1 MNTEITSFNSTFFEY
16 LCGFIW
22 FDQDKLE
29 ALMKRY
35 PIGATEQGESIFW
48 HINAENKITNGHI
61 ITMDSETGKVYDDS
75 WYYQDG
81 RPTCMFGEHLLGAFP
96 SQTVALVTD
105 ELTAAVMS
113 CFPTPYVWLATG
125 KEQATPTDLFPLV
138 GKSVV
143 VFPDKGEYC
152 KWQEMLQAVSN
163 LQFHISD
170 VIEKAQGDC
179 HNIAQMVLSQ
189 QPLRPTEEEAALI
202 RMEDANP
209 NLALLVKA
217 LDLEVVGFSP
227 ISNNV
232 KDETPKTKP
241 ASNEPKK
248 DAVML
253 SILLA
258 QEERWHG
265 RNPECHKCKL
275 SHEGINGTYCG
286 KLQRYV
292 EYGKGDCCIEAE
304 IPPAPE

>member
-1 MNTEITSFNSTFFEY
+1 MKAEITSFNSSFFEY
-16 LCGFIW
+16 LCGFVW
-22 FDQDKLE
+22 FDQERLE
-29 ALMKRY
+29 TLMKRY
-35 PIGATEQGESIFW
+35 PIGATEQSEPIFW
-48 HINAENKITNGHI
+48 HINAEQKITNGRI
-61 ITMDSETGKVYDDS
+61 LTMDSETGKVYDDS
-75 WYYQDG
+75 WYYQDK
-81 RPTCMFGEHLLGAFP
+81 RPTCLFGEHLLNSFP
-96 SQTVALVTD
+96 TQTVALVTD
-105 ELTAAVMS
+105 EMTAAIMS
-113 CFPTPYVWLATG
+113 SFPTPYVWLAIG
-125 KEQATPTDLFPLV
+125 KEKATPTDLLPLV

-143 VFPDKGEYC
+143 VFPEKGDYS
-152 KWQEMLQAVSN
+152 KWQETLQAVPN
-163 LQFHISD
+163 LQFYISD
-170 VIEKAQGDC
+170 VMEKVQGDC
-179 HNIAQMVLSQ
+179 HTIAQMVLSQ
-189 QPLRPTEEEAALI
+189 QPLRPTEAEAALI

-241 ASNEPKK
+241 TSKEPKQ

>member
-1 MNTEITSFNSTFFEY
+1 MKTEITSFSSSFFEY
-16 LCGFIW
+16 LCGFVW

-105 ELTAAVMS
+105 ELTAAIMS

-125 KEQATPTDLFPLV
+125 KEQTTPTDLFPLV
-138 GKSVV
+138 GKTVV
-143 VFPDKGEYC
+143 VFPNKGEYN
-152 KWQEMLQAVSN
+152 KWQEMLQAVPN
-163 LQFHISD
+163 LQFHLSD
-170 VIEKAQGDC
+170 VMENVQGDC
-179 HNIAQMVLSQ
+179 HTIAQVVLSQ
-189 QPLRPTEEEAALI
+189 QPLRPTEEEAALM

-209 NLALLVKA
+209 NIALLVKA
-217 LDLEVVGFSP
+217 LGLEVVGILPTSD
-227 ISNNV
+227 ISR
-232 KDETPKTKP
+232 DEMPKTEPVSK
-241 ASNEPKK
+241 EPKEY
-248 DAVML
+248 AVMQ

-265 RNPECHKCKL
+265 RNPECHKCPL

-286 KLQRYV
+286 KLHRYV
-292 EYGKGDCCIEAE
+292 EYGKDDCGLEAE
-304 IPPAPE
+304 VSPAPD

>member
-1 MNTEITSFNSTFFEY
+1 MKTEITSFSGSFFEY
-16 LCGFIW
+16 LCGFVW

-81 RPTCMFGEHLLGAFP
+81 RPTCLFGEQLLDIFP
-96 SQTVALVTD
+96 SQTLALVTD
-105 ELTAAVMS
+105 EMTAAVMS
-113 CFPTPYVWLATG
+113 CFPTPYVWLAIG
-125 KEQATPTDLFPLV
+125 KEQATPSDLLSLE

-143 VFPDKGEYC
+143 VFPNKGEYS
-152 KWQEMLQAVSN
+152 KWHETLQAVPN
-163 LQFHISD
+163 LHFHVSD
-170 VIEKAQGDC
+170 VMEKAQGDC
-179 HNIAQMVLSQ
+179 HTIAQMVLSQ
-189 QPLRPTEEEAALI
+189 QPLRPTEAEAALM

-209 NLALLVKA
+209 NITLLVKS
-217 LDLEVVGFSP
+217 LGLEVVGILPTSDIP
-227 ISNNV
+227 KNG
-232 KDETPKTKP
+232 TPKTEF
-241 ASNEPKK
+241 ASKEPKE
-248 DAVML
+248 DAVMQ

-286 KLQRYV
+286 KLHRYV
-292 EYGKGDCCIEAE
+292 EHGKGDSGIEAE
-304 IPPAPE
+304 VSPAPD

>member
-1 MNTEITSFNSTFFEY
+1 MKAEITNFNSSFFEY

-22 FDQDKLE
+22 FSRDRLAD
-29 ALMKRY
+29 LMKRY
-35 PIGATEQGESIFW
+35 PIGVTEQGEPIFW
-48 HINAENKITNGHI
+48 HINSEYKITNGRI
-61 ITMDSETGKVYDDS
+61 LTMDSETGKVYDDS

-81 RPTCMFGEHLLGAFP
+81 RPTCLFGEHLLDSFP
-96 SQTVALVTD
+96 SQTVALVTN
-105 ELTAAVMS
+105 EITAVVMS
-113 CFPTPYVWLATG
+113 CFPTPFVWLATG
-125 KEQATPTDLFPLV
+125 KEQATPTDLLPLA

-143 VFPDKGEYC
+143 VFPDKGDYS
-152 KWQEMLQAVSN
+152 KWQETLQAVPN

-170 VIEKAQGDC
+170 VMVKAQGDC
-179 HNIAQMVLSQ
+179 HTIAQMVLSQ
-189 QPLRPTEEEAALI
+189 RPLRPTEAEAALI

-217 LDLEVVGFSP
+217 FDLEVVGFSP

-241 ASNEPKK
+241 ASKEPKA

-253 SILLA
+253 SILLT
-258 QEERWHG
+258 QEKRWHG

-275 SHEGINGTYCG
+275 SHEGINGTFCD
-286 KLQRYV
+286 KLHRYV
-292 EYGKGDCCIEAE
+292 EYGKGNCGIEAE

>member
-22 FDQDKLE
+22 FDLDKLE
-29 ALMKRY
+29 ALMKHY

-81 RPTCMFGEHLLGAFP
+81 RPTCLFSEHLLGTFP
-96 SQTVALVTD
+96 SQTVVLVTD
-105 ELTAAVMS
+105 EMTAAIMS
-113 CFPTPYVWLATG
+113 SFPTPYVWLATG
-125 KEQATPTDLFPLV
+125 KGKATSTNLLPLV

-143 VFPDKGEYC
+143 VFPNKGEYS
-152 KWQEMLQAVSN
+152 KWQETLQAVPN
-163 LQFHISD
+163 LQFHVSD
-170 VIEKAQGDC
+170 VMEKVQGDC
-179 HNIAQMVLSQ
+179 HTIAQMVLSQ
-189 QPLRPTEEEAALI
+189 QPLRPTEAEAALM
-202 RMEDANP
+202 RMEDDNP
-209 NLALLVKA
+209 NIALLVKA
-217 LDLEVVGFSP
+217 LRLEVVGISP
-227 ISNNV
+227 TSDIP

-241 ASNEPKK
+241 TSKEPKQ
-248 DAVML
+248 DAVMQ

-265 RNPECHKCKL
+265 RNPECHKCKF
-275 SHEGINGTYCG
+275 SHEGINGTFCG
-286 KLQRYV
+286 KLHRYV
-292 EYGKGDCCIEAE
+292 EHGKSDCGIEAE

>member
-1 MNTEITSFNSTFFEY
+1 MKTEITSFSSSFFEY
-16 LCGFIW
+16 LCGFVW

-35 PIGATEQGESIFW
+35 PIGATEEGESIFW

-113 CFPTPYVWLATG
+113 CFLTPYVWLATG
-125 KEQATPTDLFPLV
+125 KEQATPSDLLPLV

-170 VIEKAQGDC
+170 VIEKAQGNC

-189 QPLRPTEEEAALI
+189 QPLRPTEEEAALM
-202 RMEDANP
+202 RMKDANP
-209 NLALLVKA
+209 NIALLVDS
-217 LDLEVVGFSP
+217 LDLEVVDVSSIDEDAMKP
-227 ISNNV
+227 MSKSKV
-232 KDETPKTKP
+232 KSEPLTQPEDDE
-241 ASNEPKK
+241 AMS
-248 DAVML
+248 
-253 SILLA
+253 SFLLA
-258 QEERWHG
+258 QEIQWNG
-265 RNPECHKCKL
+265 RNPECHKCSR
-275 SHEGINGTYCG
+275 SHEGINGTYCDE
-286 KLQRYV
+286 LHQYV
-292 EYGKGDCCIEAE
+292 EYGKGDCGR
-304 IPPAPE
+304 

>member
-1 MNTEITSFNSTFFEY
+1 MKSEITSFNSSFFKY
-16 LCGFIW
+16 LCGFVW
-22 FDQDKLE
+22 FDQERLE
-29 ALMKRY
+29 TLMKRY
-35 PIGATEQGESIFW
+35 PIGATEQSEPIFW
-48 HINAENKITNGHI
+48 HINAEQKITNGRI
-61 ITMDSETGKVYDDS
+61 LTMDSETGKVYDDS
-75 WYYQDG
+75 WYYQDK
-81 RPTCMFGEHLLGAFP
+81 RPTCLFGEHLLNSFP
-96 SQTVALVTD
+96 TQTVALVTD
-105 ELTAAVMS
+105 EMTAAIMS
-113 CFPTPYVWLATG
+113 SFPTPYVWLAIG
-125 KEQATPTDLFPLV
+125 KEKATPTDLLPLV

-143 VFPDKGEYC
+143 VFPEKGDYS
-152 KWQEMLQAVSN
+152 KWQETLQAVPN
-163 LQFHISD
+163 LQFYISD
-170 VIEKAQGDC
+170 VMEKVQGDC
-179 HNIAQMVLSQ
+179 HTIAQMVLSQ
-189 QPLRPTEEEAALI
+189 QPLRPTEAEAALI

-241 ASNEPKK
+241 ASNEPKE

-265 RNPECHKCKL
+265 RNPECHKCEL

>member
-35 PIGATEQGESIFW
+35 PIGATEKGEPIFW
-48 HINAENKITNGHI
+48 HINVDHKIINGHI

-75 WYYQDG
+75 WYYKDG
-81 RPTCMFGEHLLGAFP
+81 RPMCLFGEHLLGAFP
-96 SQTVALVTD
+96 SQTVALVMD

-125 KEQATPTDLFPLV
+125 KEQATPSDLLPLV

-152 KWQEMLQAVSN
+152 KWQEMLQTVSN

-170 VIEKAQGDC
+170 VMEKAQGDC

-189 QPLRPTEEEAALI
+189 QPLRPTEEEAALM
-202 RMEDANP
+202 RMKDANP
-209 NLALLVKA
+209 NIALLVDS
-217 LDLEVVGFSP
+217 LDLEVVDVSSIDEDAMKP
-227 ISNNV
+227 MSKSKV
-232 KDETPKTKP
+232 KSEPLTQPEDDE
-241 ASNEPKK
+241 AMS
-248 DAVML
+248 
-253 SILLA
+253 SFLLA
-258 QEERWHG
+258 QEIQWNG
-265 RNPECHKCKL
+265 RNPECHKCSR
-275 SHEGINGTYCG
+275 SHEGINGTYCNE
-286 KLQRYV
+286 LHQYV
-292 EYGKGDCCIEAE
+292 DYGKGNCGR
-304 IPPAPE
+304 

>member
-81 RPTCMFGEHLLGAFP
+81 RPTCLFGEHLLGAFP

-125 KEQATPTDLFPLV
+125 KEQTTPNDLFPLV
-138 GKSVV
+138 GKTVV
-143 VFPDKGEYC
+143 VFPNKGEYN
-152 KWQEMLQAVSN
+152 KWQETLQAVPI
-163 LQFHISD
+163 LQFHLSD
-170 VIEKAQGDC
+170 VMENVQGDC
-179 HNIAQMVLSQ
+179 HTIAQMVLSQ
-189 QPLRPTEEEAALI
+189 QPLRPTEEEAALM

-209 NLALLVKA
+209 NIALLVKV
-217 LDLEVVGFSP
+217 LNLEVVGVSSIDEDAMKP
-227 ISNNV
+227 ISKSEV
-232 KDETPKTKP
+232 KSEPPPQIEDDEAMK
-241 ASNEPKK
+241 SFL
-248 DAVML
+248 M
-253 SILLA
+253 A
-258 QEERWHG
+258 QEKR
-265 RNPECHKCKL
+265 
-275 SHEGINGTYCG
+275 
-286 KLQRYV
+286 
-292 EYGKGDCCIEAE
+292 
-304 IPPAPE
+304 

>member
-1 MNTEITSFNSTFFEY
+1 MKTEITSFSSSFFEY
-16 LCGFIW
+16 LCGFVW
-22 FDQDKLE
+22 FDQDKLQ

-35 PIGATEQGESIFW
+35 PIGATEQYEPIFW

-61 ITMDSETGKVYDDS
+61 ITMDDKTGKIFDDD

-81 RPTCMFGEHLLGAFP
+81 RPMCLFGENLLHAFP

-105 ELTAAVMS
+105 EMTAAIMS

-125 KEQATPTDLFPLV
+125 KEQATPSDLLPLV

-189 QPLRPTEEEAALI
+189 QPLRPTEEEAALM
-202 RMEDANP
+202 RMKDANP
-209 NLALLVKA
+209 NIALLVDS
-217 LDLEVVGFSP
+217 LDLEVVDVSSIDEDAMKP
-227 ISNNV
+227 MSKSKV
-232 KDETPKTKP
+232 KSEPLTQPEDDEAMK
-241 ASNEPKK
+241 SFL
-248 DAVML
+248 M
-253 SILLA
+253 A
-258 QEERWHG
+258 QEKRWHG
-265 RNPECHKCKL
+265 RNPECHKCSR
-275 SHEGINGTYCG
+275 SHEGGA
-286 KLQRYV
+286 K
-292 EYGKGDCCIEAE
+292 IE
-304 IPPAPE
+304 

>member
-96 SQTVALVTD
+96 NQTVALVTD
-105 ELTAAVMS
+105 ELTAAIMS

-125 KEQATPTDLFPLV
+125 KEQTTPTDLFPLV

-143 VFPDKGEYC
+143 VFPNKGEYN
-152 KWQEMLQAVSN
+152 KWQEMLQAVPN
-163 LQFHISD
+163 LQFHLSD
-170 VIEKAQGDC
+170 VMENVQGDC
-179 HNIAQMVLSQ
+179 HTIAQMVLSQ
-189 QPLRPTEEEAALI
+189 QPLRPTEEEAALM

-209 NLALLVKA
+209 NIALLVKA
-217 LDLEVVGFSP
+217 LGLEVVGILPTSD
-227 ISNNV
+227 ISR
-232 KDETPKTKP
+232 DEMPKTEPVSK
-241 ASNEPKK
+241 EPKEY
-248 DAVML
+248 AVMQ

-265 RNPECHKCKL
+265 RNPECHKCPL

-286 KLQRYV
+286 KLHRYV
-292 EYGKGDCCIEAE
+292 EYGKGDCGLEAE
-304 IPPAPE
+304 VSPAPD

>member
-1 MNTEITSFNSTFFEY
+1 MKTEITSFSSSFFEY
-16 LCGFIW
+16 LCGFVW

-125 KEQATPTDLFPLV
+125 KEQATPSDLLPLV

-170 VIEKAQGDC
+170 VIEKAQGNC

-189 QPLRPTEEEAALI
+189 QPLRPTEAEAALM

-209 NLALLVKA
+209 NITLLVKA
-217 LDLEVVGFSP
+217 LGLEVVGISP
-227 ISNNV
+227 TSDIPKN
-232 KDETPKTKP
+232 ETPKTEP
-241 ASNEPKK
+241 ASKEPKE
-248 DAVML
+248 DAAMQ

-265 RNPECHKCKL
+265 RNPECHKCHL

-286 KLQRYV
+286 KLHRYV
-292 EYGKGDCCIEAE
+292 EHGKGDCGIKAE